1 MFKST
6 DSIIFIDSPFHDRFM
21 AKNKGDVILRDRLQF
36 TLNPSG
42 NLPVN
47 YGRIDLSDYVNVV
60 RDEGLHIKEITYQ
73 VRKSDDA
80 GNTCVFDP
88 VLCAATTNFAALSI
102 FATTTAYED
111 ANDVGIA
118 SPNVLNN
125 FTMSTT
131 REGDPAT
138 GSFIWENQEHFRGV
152 YDLHPEGYTVITDLL
167 IGVAADNMTR
177 YPETTIE
184 LDIMIIA
191 EPKKVTKDDLERMLA
206 QATDL

>member
-1 MFKST
+1 
-6 DSIIFIDSPFHDRFM
+6 M
-21 AKNKGDVILRDRLQF
+21 AKNKGDLILRDRLQF
-36 TLNPSG
+36 TVGATG
-42 NLPVN
+42 NLAVQ

-73 VRKSDDA
+73 LRRTA
-80 GNTCVFDP
+80 GGNNTPAFNP
-88 VLCAATTNFAALSI
+88 VLCDATIDFASI
-102 FATTTAYED
+102 SVFATTTAYED

-125 FTMSTT
+125 LVLTTT

-167 IGVAADNMTR
+167 IGVATNDATTYND
-177 YPETTIE
+177 ETVEI
-184 LDIMIIA
+184 DIMMIA

-206 QATDL
+206 QSTDL

>member
-1 MFKST
+1 
-6 DSIIFIDSPFHDRFM
+6 M
-21 AKNKGDVILRDRLQF
+21 AKGKGDLILRDRLQF
-36 TLNPSG
+36 TLDGSG
-42 NLPVN
+42 NRGVN

-73 VRKSDDA
+73 LRRVGPG

-88 VLCAATTNFAALSI
+88 VLSTDTIGFASMSI

-111 ANDVGIA
+111 ANDIGIA

-125 FTMSTT
+125 YTLSTT
-131 REGDPAT
+131 RETNAGNSQLWQND
-138 GSFIWENQEHFRGV
+138 EHFRGV

-167 IGVAADNMTR
+167 IGVAADNCNKLAD
-177 YPETTIE
+177 ETVEI
-184 LDIMIIA
+184 DIMMIA

>member
-1 MFKST
+1 
-6 DSIIFIDSPFHDRFM
+6 M
-21 AKNKGDVILRDRLQF
+21 AKAKGDLILRDRLQF
-36 TLNPSG
+36 TLDGNG
-42 NLPVN
+42 NLGVN
-47 YGRIDLSDYVNVV
+47 YGRVDLSDYVNVV

-73 VRKSDDA
+73 MRRSGPG

-88 VLCAATTNFAALSI
+88 VLSDATVAFASMSL

-125 FTMSTT
+125 FTLSTT

-152 YDLHPEGYTVITDLL
+152 YDLHPEGYTVVTDLL
-167 IGVAADNMTR
+167 IGIAADNCTK
-177 YPETTIE
+177 YQQETVEI
-184 LDIMIIA
+184 DIMIIA

>member
-1 MFKST
+1 
-6 DSIIFIDSPFHDRFM
+6 M
-21 AKNKGDVILRDRLQF
+21 AKSKGDLILRDRLQF
-36 TLNPSG
+36 TLNGTG
-42 NLPVN
+42 NLPVQ

-60 RDEGLHIKEITYQ
+60 RGEGLHIKEITYQ
-73 VRKSDDA
+73 LRRVGTGGA
-80 GNTCVFDP
+80 GGNTCVFDP
-88 VLCAATTNFAALSI
+88 VLCDSTVSFASMSI

-111 ANDVGIA
+111 GNDIGIA

-125 FTMSTT
+125 FVMSTT

-167 IGVAADNMTR
+167 IGVCADNSNKYADNTV
-177 YPETTIE
+177 E

>member
-1 MFKST
+1 
-6 DSIIFIDSPFHDRFM
+6 M
-21 AKNKGDVILRDRLQF
+21 AKNKGDLILRDRLQF
-36 TLNPSG
+36 TLDNEGDLS
-42 NLPVN
+42 VQ

-73 VRKSDDA
+73 LRRTGTGLNA
-80 GNTCVFDP
+80 CVFDP
-88 VLCAATTNFAALSI
+88 VLGTAATAFAELQL

-111 ANDVGIA
+111 AADVGIA

-125 FTMSTT
+125 YTMSTT

-138 GSFIWENQEHFRGV
+138 GSFIWENQERFRGV

-167 IGVAADNMTR
+167 IGAAANNCSKYAND
-177 YPETTIE
+177 TIE
-184 LDIMIIA
+184 IDIMMIA

>member
-1 MFKST
+1 
-6 DSIIFIDSPFHDRFM
+6 M
-21 AKNKGDVILRDRLQF
+21 AKSKGDLILRDRLQF
-36 TLNPSG
+36 TLNGAG
-42 NLPVN
+42 NLPVQ

-73 VRKSDDA
+73 LRRA
-80 GNTCVFDP
+80 GPGGNTCVFDP
-88 VLCAATTNFAALSI
+88 VLSDATVSFASMSI

-111 ANDVGIA
+111 GNDIGIA

-125 FTMSTT
+125 FVMSTT

-167 IGVAADNMTR
+167 IGVCADNSNKYADNTV
-177 YPETTIE
+177 E

>member
-1 MFKST
+1 
-6 DSIIFIDSPFHDRFM
+6 M

-36 TLNPSG
+36 TLNPTG

-73 VRKSDDA
+73 VRRA
-80 GNTCVFDP
+80 GPGGNTCVFDP
-88 VLCAATTNFAALSI
+88 VLCAATTSLATLSI

-131 REGDPAT
+131 RETNAD
-138 GSFIWENQEHFRGV
+138 GSQLWENQEHFRGV

-167 IGVAADNMTR
+167 IGVAADNMTK
-177 YPETTIE
+177 YPEATIE

-191 EPKKVTKDDLERMLA
+191 EPKKVTKDDLEKMLA

>member
-1 MFKST
+1 
-6 DSIIFIDSPFHDRFM
+6 M
-21 AKNKGDVILRDRLQF
+21 AKGKGDLILRDRLQF
-36 TLNPSG
+36 TTDGNG

-73 VRKSDDA
+73 LRRA
-80 GNTCVFDP
+80 GPGGNTCVFDP
-88 VLCAATTNFAALSI
+88 VLGTATDAFASI
-102 FATTTAYED
+102 SVFATTTAYED
-111 ANDVGIA
+111 GNDVGIA

-125 FTMSTT
+125 FVMSTT
-131 REGDPAT
+131 RETNAD
-138 GSFIWENQEHFRGV
+138 GSQLWENQEHFRGV

-167 IGVAADNMTR
+167 IGVACDNLGK
-177 YPETTIE
+177 YESETIE
-184 LDIMIIA
+184 IDVMIIA

>member
-1 MFKST
+1 
-6 DSIIFIDSPFHDRFM
+6 M

-36 TLNPSG
+36 TLDPTG

-73 VRKSDDA
+73 VRRSGA
-80 GNTCVFDP
+80 GGNTCVFDP
-88 VLCAATTNFAALSI
+88 VLCAATTNLATLSI

-111 ANDVGIA
+111 GNDVGIA

-131 REGDPAT
+131 RETNAD
-138 GSFIWENQEHFRGV
+138 GSQLWENQEHFRGV

-167 IGVAADNMTR
+167 VGVCADNMNR
-177 YPETTIE
+177 YGDSTVEI
-184 LDIMIIA
+184 DIMIIA
-191 EPKKVTKDDLERMLA
+191 EPKKVTKDDLEKMLA

>member
-1 MFKST
+1 
-6 DSIIFIDSPFHDRFM
+6 M
-21 AKNKGDVILRDRLQF
+21 AKNKGDLILRDRLQF
-36 TLNPSG
+36 TLDNQG
-42 NLPVN
+42 DLAVQ

-73 VRKSDDA
+73 LRRTGA
-80 GNTCVFDP
+80 GLNACVFDP
-88 VLCAATTNFAALSI
+88 VLGTDTTAFAELQI

-111 ANDVGIA
+111 AADVGIA

-125 FTMSTT
+125 YTMSTT
-131 REGDPAT
+131 RETNAGN
-138 GSFIWENQEHFRGV
+138 SQLWENQERFRGV

-167 IGVAADNMTR
+167 IGAAANNATKYAD
-177 YPETTIE
+177 ETIE
-184 LDIMIIA
+184 IDIMMIA